1 MHSLESIGIF
11 PRVSKNK
18 IKELINISFQETF
31 DLEWEYKFWNEEELN
46 LIYNF
51 EKKFKSI
58 NF

>member
-58 NF
+58 NI